1 MERRDELIAARQRM
15 VEEQLRG
22 RDITDARV
30 LAAMIAVPRHVFV
43 PDDMRAFAYSDGPL
57 PIGQG
62 QTISQP
68 YIVALMTQLLE
79 LQGAETVLEVGTG
92 SGYQAA
98 VLSHLAEKV
107 YTIER
112 SAELAGSARK
122 VLESLGIEN
131 VIVRHGDGSGGL
143 PEFAPF
149 HGVIVTAAAPKVP
162 RPLLEQLDAGGRL
175 IVPVGGRDGQVLER
189 WRRDG
194 DEFHVERIAPVAFVP
209 LIGTHGWSEDYGE
222 TRWV

>member
-1 MERRDELIAARQRM
+1 MEGQDGLLAARQRM

-30 LAAMIAVPRHVFV
+30 LAAMIAVPRHLFV
-43 PDDMRAFAYSDGPL
+43 PVDMRSFAYSDGPL

-98 VLSHLAEKV
+98 VLSHLAEQV
-107 YTIER
+107 YTVER
-112 SAELAGSARK
+112 SGELADLARE
-122 VLESLGIEN
+122 VLESLGTKN
-131 VIVRHGDGSGGL
+131 VIVRQGDGSGGL

-162 RPLLEQLDAGGRL
+162 RPLLDQLTSDGRL
-175 IVPVGGRDGQVLER
+175 VLPVGGRDGQVLER
-189 WRRDG
+189 WRRDR
-194 DEFHVERIAPVAFVP
+194 DEFHVERVAPVAFVP
-209 LIGTHGWSEDYGE
+209 LIGAHGWPDDYGE
-222 TRWV
+222 TRWA